1 MTLRFSA
8 PRGLGGVMTPPPD
21 KSITHRALL
30 LAAAA
35 GGVSRIA
42 NPLATGDCLSTRACL
57 RALGV
62 QVEEDPR
69 GRRPAGRPA
78 RRPASPGF
86 TPASPG
92 FIPAPAWLVTGRGLR
107 GLAEPSE
114 VLDAQNS
121 GTTIRLLCGLLA
133 GQRMHA
139 VLSGDASLRARPM
152 LRVVE
157 PLRCM
162 GARIEGRDGGRLA
175 PLALLPGSG
184 TLKALRYDLPV
195 PSAQVKSALLLAAL
209 RADGESSLG
218 GALDSRDHTERLL
231 GFLGLSLGRTDGRL
245 RIAPPSALP
254 AFELEVP
261 GDPSSAAFFL
271 AAALVSGRELEV
283 TGCGLNPTRLGFV
296 RVLARMG
303 ARVEELVEAQR
314 GGEPVG
320 RLHLHPGVLQG
331 VTVQAEEVPALIDE
345 IPLIAVLGA
354 FARGRT
360 LVRGAGELK
369 HKESDRLQA
378 IGRLLQA
385 VGGSVELAEDGFAVE
400 GPQALAGGTV
410 DSASDHRIAM
420 AAAVLAAGIPGGVEV
435 RGFEAATVSFPD
447 FLATFRALG
456 GMAE

>member
-8 PRGLGGVMTPPPD
+8 PRGIGGVMIPPPD

-30 LAAAA
+30 LAAQAS
-35 GGVSRIA
+35 GVSRIA

-62 QVEEDPR
+62 GVEDDPR
-69 GRRPAGRPA
+69 A
-78 RRPASPGF
+78 R
-86 TPASPG
+86 
-92 FIPAPAWLVTGRGLR
+92 AWLVTGRGLH
-107 GLAEPSE
+107 GLVEPAE

-121 GTTIRLLCGLLA
+121 GTTIRLFCGLLA
-133 GQRMHA
+133 GRQMHA

-157 PLRCM
+157 PLRRM
-162 GARIEGRDGGRLA
+162 GARIEGRAGGGLA
-175 PLALLPGSG
+175 PLALLAGSG

-245 RIAPPSALP
+245 RIVPPSSLP

-271 AAALVSGRELEV
+271 AAALVSGRDLEV
-283 TGCGLNPTRLGFV
+283 SGCGLNPSRLGFV
-296 RVLARMG
+296 RVLSRMG
-303 ARVEELVEAQR
+303 ARLEVLAEGER

-320 RLHLHPGVLQG
+320 RLRLRPGALEG
-331 VTVQAEEVPALIDE
+331 TTVEAEEVPALIDE
-345 IPLIAVLGA
+345 IPLVAVLGA

-360 LVRGAGELK
+360 VVRGAGELK

-378 IGRLLQA
+378 IGRLLSA
-385 VGGSVELAEDGFAVE
+385 VGGGVELAGDDFAVE
-400 GPQALAGGTV
+400 GPQALGGGVV
-410 DSASDHRIAM
+410 DSGGDHRIAM
-420 AAAVLAAGIPGGVEV
+420 AAAALAAGIPQGVEV
-435 RGFEAATVSFPD
+435 RGFEAAAVSFPD
-447 FLATFRALG
+447 FLATYRALG
-456 GMAE
+456 GRAE

>member
-8 PRGLGGVMTPPPD
+8 PRGIGGVMTPPPD

-30 LAAAA
+30 LAAVA

-62 QVEEDPR
+62 EVEED
-69 GRRPAGRPA
+69 AGAGLDRFA
-78 RRPASPGF
+78 
-86 TPASPG
+86 
-92 FIPAPAWLVTGRGLR
+92 GRGLR
-107 GLAEPSE
+107 GLAEPAE

-133 GQRMHA
+133 GQPLHA

-157 PLRCM
+157 PLRGM
-162 GARIEGRDGGRLA
+162 GARIEGRAGGRLA

-184 TLKALRYDLPV
+184 TLRALRYDLPV

-231 GFLGLSLGRTDGRL
+231 GFLGLSLGRTERAACGSSR
-245 RIAPPSALP
+245 PSALP

-303 ARVEELVEAQR
+303 AA
-314 GGEPVG
+314 GGGTGP
-320 RLHLHPGVLQG
+320 R
-331 VTVQAEEVPALIDE
+331 
-345 IPLIAVLGA
+345 
-354 FARGRT
+354 RS
-360 LVRGAGELK
+360 GAGNP
-369 HKESDRLQA
+369 SAACACIR
-378 IGRLLQA
+378 
-385 VGGSVELAEDGFAVE
+385 GSSE
-400 GPQALAGGTV
+400 G
-410 DSASDHRIAM
+410 
-420 AAAVLAAGIPGGVEV
+420 
-435 RGFEAATVSFPD
+435 
-447 FLATFRALG
+447 
-456 GMAE
+456 

>member
-1 MTLRFSA
+1 MNLRFSA
-8 PRGLGGVMTPPPD
+8 PRGIGGTMSPPPD

-30 LAAAA
+30 LAAVAE
-35 GGVSRIA
+35 GSSRIA

-62 QVEEDPR
+62 EVREEPR
-69 GRRPAGRPA
+69 GL
-78 RRPASPGF
+78 
-86 TPASPG
+86 
-92 FIPAPAWLVTGRGLR
+92 AWLVSGRGLR
-107 GLAEPSE
+107 GLVEPAG
-114 VLDAQNS
+114 VLEAQNS

-133 GQRMHA
+133 GQPLYA

-157 PLRCM
+157 PLRAM
-162 GARIEGRDGGRLA
+162 GARIEGRAGGKLA
-175 PLALLPGSG
+175 PLSLLAGSG
-184 TLKALRYDLPV
+184 TLRALHYDLPV

-218 GALDSRDHTERLL
+218 GALDSRDHTERFL
-231 GFLGLSLGRTDGRL
+231 GFLGLPLPRAEGRL
-245 RIAPPSALP
+245 RISPPSALP

-271 AAALVSGRELEV
+271 AAAQVSGRELEV
-283 TGCGLNPTRLGFV
+283 SGCGLNPTRLGFA

-303 ARVEELVEAQR
+303 AGLEELPEQER

-320 RLHLHPGVLQG
+320 RLRLRPGELAG
-331 VTVQAEEVPALIDE
+331 VTVEAGEVPALIDE
-345 IPLIAVLGA
+345 IPLLAVLGA

-360 LVRGAGELK
+360 VVRGAGELK

-378 IGRLLQA
+378 IGRLLEA
-385 VGGSVELAEDGFAVE
+385 VGGRVELAGDGFAVE
-400 GPQALAGGTV
+400 GPQPLRPGAV
-410 DSASDHRIAM
+410 DSGGDHRIAM
-420 AAAVLAAGIPGGVEV
+420 AGAVLAAGIAGGVEV

-447 FLATFRALG
+447 FLATYRLLG

>member
-1 MTLRFSA
+1 MTLRFSV
-8 PRGLGGVMTPPPD
+8 PRGMGGAMTPPPD

-35 GGVSRIA
+35 DGVSRITK
-42 NPLATGDCLSTRACL
+42 PLATGDCLSTRACL

-69 GRRPAGRPA
+69 D
-78 RRPASPGF
+78 F
-86 TPASPG
+86 
-92 FIPAPAWLVTGRGLR
+92 AWLVTGRGLR

-157 PLRCM
+157 PLRSM

-175 PLALLPGSG
+175 PLALLAGGG
-184 TLKALRYDLPV
+184 TLRALRYDLPV

-231 GFLGLSLGRTDGRL
+231 GFLGLSLGLTDGRL
-245 RIAPPSALP
+245 RITPPSALP

-296 RVLARMG
+296 RVLVRMG

-320 RLHLHPGVLQG
+320 RLRLHPGVLQG
-331 VTVQAEEVPALIDE
+331 ATVQAEEVPALIDE

-360 LVRGAGELK
+360 VVRGAGELK

-410 DSASDHRIAM
+410 DSAGDHRIAM

-435 RGFEAATVSFPD
+435 RGFEAAAVSFPD
-447 FLATFRALG
+447 FLSTFRALG
-456 GMAE
+456 GRAE